1 MALYGHRFVNI
12 DALKKWAHGLSA
24 NGLSQIDIGGK
35 VVQVDQNIKGIINNQ
50 IQDFS
55 SLVNLLNEG
64 DDWRS
69 TSNIFSPLFTN
80 AFIRVNNGAIRLA
93 NYYECLLTPSNL
105 KTSKKILRG
114 FTYTSCGAIDI
125 TNDSG
130 KMIASIGCK
139 SDLIWSVFYDY
150 FVNTNEYEDTD
161 FTYEDI
167 DHTYANHESI
177 LSIQLYDVENVSL
190 EKIVAMVNEIL
201 LQVSMEYDMDFKIH
215 KLDAIRK
222 QAGEDTIRKMQ
233 FNLTGFDEIPTL
245 YLNNAISASDERLA
259 FLSYYQVMEFFFVRA
274 QNKKF
279 ISEYSKLSLNPVNHS
294 ELHKILNDYKNTN
307 NERESLKLVL
317 SEAIDV
323 EEFKDWVKSNPLY
336 VQVYGNSQKTKKDV
350 QKEKTKIISDLT
362 KRVYDVRCS
371 IVHAKGD
378 DNKDIAIPSLCAE
391 KIEKELPLL
400 KYLSFRVISYWSG
413 K

>member
-1 MALYGHRFVNI
+1 MALDGDRFVNI

-35 VVQVDQNIKGIINNQ
+35 VVQVDQDKKESLNTE
-50 IQDFS
+50 IQGFS
-55 SLVNLLNEG
+55 YSVNLLNEG

-69 TSNIFSPLFTN
+69 TSNDLSPLFTN

-93 NYYECLLTPSNL
+93 NYYECLLIPSNL
-105 KTSKKILRG
+105 KTSKKILHG

-139 SDLIWSVFYDY
+139 SDLIWSVFNDY
-150 FVNTNEYEDTD
+150 FVNTNVYEDTD
-161 FTYEDI
+161 GTYEDI

-222 QAGEDTIRKMQ
+222 QVGEDTIRKMQ

-245 YLNNAISASDERLA
+245 YLNNAINASDERLA

-371 IVHAKGD
+371 IAHAKGD
-378 DNKDIAIPSLCAE
+378 DNKDIAIPSLCAA

>member
-35 VVQVDQNIKGIINNQ
+35 VVQVDQNIKESLNTE
-50 IQDFS
+50 IQYFS
-55 SLVNLLNEG
+55 YSVNLLNEG

-69 TSNIFSPLFTN
+69 TSNDLSPLFTN

-93 NYYECLLTPSNL
+93 NYYECLLIPSNL
-105 KTSKKILRG
+105 KTSKKILHG

-150 FVNTNEYEDTD
+150 FVNTNVYEDID
-161 FTYEDI
+161 STYEDI
-167 DHTYANHESI
+167 DYTYANHESI
-177 LSIQLYDVENVSL
+177 LSIQLYDVENVSQ
-190 EKIVAMVNEIL
+190 EKIVAMINEIL
-201 LQVSMEYDMDFKIH
+201 LRVSMEYDMDFKIH

-222 QAGEDTIRKMQ
+222 QAGENTIRKMQ
-233 FNLTGFDEIPTL
+233 FNPTGFDEIPTL
-245 YLNNAISASDERLA
+245 YLNNAINASDERLA
-259 FLSYYQVMEFFFVRA
+259 FLSYYQVMEYFFVRA
-274 QNKKF
+274 QNIQF
-279 ISEYSKLSLNPVNHS
+279 ISEYSKLNINSVNHN
-294 ELHKILNDYKNTN
+294 ELRKILKNYKDN
-307 NERESLKLVL
+307 NVEEASLKLVL

-323 EEFKDWVKSNPLY
+323 KEFKDWIKSNPQY
-336 VQVYGNSQKTKKDV
+336 VQGYCDSQIPKIDISKDN
-350 QKEKTKIISDLT
+350 KIISNLT
-362 KRVYDVRCS
+362 QRVYNFRCS
-371 IVHAKGD
+371 IAHAKGD
-378 DNKDIAIPSLCAE
+378 NDKYIAIPSLCAE
-391 KIEKELPLL
+391 IIEKELPLL
-400 KYLSFRVISYWSG
+400 KYLSFKVISYWSG